1 MTKTIKTIFS
11 CSCALALAV
20 AVLLPISRAAAATK
34 PPIQHVFIV
43 VLENEGF
50 STTFGPHSPA
60 AYLNGTLVPAGAL
73 LTQYY
78 GTGHVSLDNYVAMVS
93 GQGPNPMTMTDC
105 QVYLDFV
112 GLPVLGLDGQAI
124 GLGCVYP
131 TAVQTISNQLEAK
144 HLTWRGYMEDM
155 GNNPIRDGGITCAH
169 PTLNTQDG
177 TQSASASDQY
187 AARHNPFVYF
197 HSIIDNVPDCNS
209 NVVPLTQLSHDLA
222 SITTT
227 PNYVFITP
235 NLCHDGHDAAC
246 ADGETG
252 GLAGADRF
260 LSQLV
265 PTITGSPAYKQDGML
280 TIIFDEAANTDAGSC
295 CGPFSVPVVSAPSV
309 GSIGGSGLIGGGL
322 TGAVALSR
330 FVAPKTVSI
339 MAYNH
344 YALLRTVEDLFDL
357 NPLGFAASKQGFGA
371 DVYSCPAG
379 NC

>member
-1 MTKTIKTIFS
+1 
-11 CSCALALAV
+11 
-20 AVLLPISRAAAATK
+20 
-34 PPIQHVFIV
+34 
-43 VLENEGF
+43 
-50 STTFGPHSPA
+50 
-60 AYLNGTLVPAGAL
+60 
-73 LTQYY
+73 
-78 GTGHVSLDNYVAMVS
+78 
-93 GQGPNPMTMTDC
+93 
-105 QVYLDFV
+105 
-112 GLPVLGLDGQAI
+112 
-124 GLGCVYP
+124 
-131 TAVQTISNQLEAK
+131 
-144 HLTWRGYMEDM
+144 
-155 GNNPIRDGGITCAH
+155 
-169 PTLNTQDG
+169 
-177 TQSASASDQY
+177 
-187 AARHNPFVYF
+187 
-197 HSIIDNVPDCNS
+197 VPDCNS

-252 GLAGADRF
+252 GLLGADRF

-280 TIIFDEAANTDAGSC
+280 TIIFDEAANTDASSC